1 MQRAG
6 RDVRRHGRSE
16 GALMNR
22 DEVSN
27 KVGQVIGAT
36 DIAMHQRRL
45 IASLQAIADCVQAVE
60 PDASNRTGVM
70 LAAPVGAIA
79 QLYGVDVVREVLA
92 GIVANDEFWNFQ
104 RNVAADIAKIKGARR

>member
-1 MQRAG
+1 
-6 RDVRRHGRSE
+6 
-16 GALMNR
+16 MNR

-104 RNVAADIAKIKGARR
+104 RDVAADIAKIKGARR